1 MKPHEDL
8 RHIGDIP
15 GFDTRPAIDPESASE
30 LDKLIAEKT
39 GEPSPGDKPQDAPPG
54 TPPGDKPQDAPP
66 ADKPADKPQDT
77 PPADKPGDKPQDTP
91 PADKSQDIP
100 PAKDDFDAIQLPPY
114 TSKKASESFD
124 ALKASSREK
133 ISAAQAERDAMKKE
147 RDEAIAKASAGIP
160 KEVEAELKELR
171 DFRNKMDVEADPQF
185 KSFDKTVSDNI
196 EAIYARM
203 KTDGFTDDQ
212 IAKVKSEGG
221 PGKIDWDRIADK
233 LPLGF
238 KRFIDV
244 KLVENESLLDKK
256 NRAVA
261 EAKANAEAYLKSKA
275 DATADV
281 AGKQNKRVEAG
292 INEMVP
298 QLGWLEERKAKADAK
313 DDEKKSVEA
322 HNTIVKESKE
332 FLAQAINDS
341 SPELRSLLAVGYIQ
355 LLKLRA
361 DHKALKA
368 ERDAT
373 VKGLETK
380 LKETTDL
387 LDRVKKASPSR
398 LPSTPGD
405 ATPTATNLT
414 SPNTTGGEAID
425 TLLKEKMASR

>member
-15 GFDTRPAIDPESASE
+15 GFDTRPTIDPDSANE

-39 GEPSPGDKPQDAPPG
+39 GEPAPEPKPDPAPEPA
-54 TPPGDKPQDAPP
+54 PEPKPDPAPEPKPDP
-66 ADKPADKPQDT
+66 APEPKPDPAPEPKPE
-77 PPADKPGDKPQDTP
+77 P
-91 PADKSQDIP
+91 
-100 PAKDDFDAIQLPPY
+100 KDEFDSIQLPPY
-114 TSKKASESFD
+114 TSQKASDSFEK
-124 ALKASSREK
+124 LKASSREK
-133 ISAAQAERDAMKKE
+133 ISAAQAERDAMKRE
-147 RDEAIAKASAGIP
+147 RDEAVAKASAGLP
-160 KEVEAELKELR
+160 KEVEVELKELR
-171 DFRNKMDVEADPQF
+171 EFRNKMDVEADPQF
-185 KSFDKTVSDNI
+185 KSYDKTIADNTD
-196 EAIYARM
+196 AIYARM
-203 KTDGFTDDQ
+203 KTDGFTEEQ

-233 LPLGF
+233 LPVGF

-244 KLVENESLLDKK
+244 KLVENEGLLDKK

-281 AGKQNKRVEAG
+281 TGKQNKRVEAG
-292 INEMVP
+292 INEMLP
-298 QLGWLEERKAKADAK
+298 QLGWVEDRKPKADAK
-313 DDEKKSVEA
+313 DDEKKVIEA
-322 HNTIVKESKE
+322 HNALVKESKE
-332 FLAQAINDS
+332 FLAQAINDP

-361 DHKALKA
+361 DHKVLKA

-373 VKGLETK
+373 VKDLEAK
-380 LKETTDL
+380 LKESNDL

-398 LPSTPGD
+398 LPSTPGGE
-405 ATPTATNLT
+405 TPTTPSLT

-425 TLLKEKMASR
+425 TLLKEKMSSKQ